1 MNEVN
6 VPVNKRCKKCHILLP
21 IKFFY
26 KSNKSSDGYQNWC
39 KTCQGEYNKMRLK
52 KKSKEVVK
60 KPIKVQPQLPLV
72 NTVKVKTPEQL
83 AKTERATKLKR
94 LSTYHIHYGLEYK
107 IVGKWKKHCNRNVI
121 KFKCLTC
128 GKWVT
133 QDMDTAWAYR
143 FNCKDCAQ
151 HIDGLPT
158 NELVKPDTFKPD
170 IITPFPTKKSTNSSV
185 VHEETFTATWEQ
197 PKPSCACQ
205 DCFDDCK
212 ECEEQQE
219 LLPQGSKDQ
228 ILEKIKEIREK
239 IAEHKEQASH
249 IHVFIVEVP
258 KYQKQEIKESFWAK
272 VKRFF
277 HCS

>member
-1 MNEVN
+1 MKEVN
-6 VPVNKRCKKCHILLP
+6 VPVNKRCKKCDILLP

-26 KSNKSSDGYQNWC
+26 KSNKNSDGYQNWC
-39 KTCQGEYNKMRLK
+39 KTCQSEYNKMRLK

-60 KPIKVQPQLPLV
+60 KPIKDQLQLPLV
-72 NTVKVKTPEQL
+72 KTVKVKTPEQL

-94 LSTYHIHYGLEYK
+94 LSTYHIHYGLEYE
-107 IVGKWKKHCNRNVI
+107 IVGKLKKHSNRDII

-128 GKWVT
+128 GKSVT
-133 QDMDTAWAYR
+133 QDMDMAWAYR

-170 IITPFPTKKSTNSSV
+170 IITPFSTKKSTNSSV
-185 VHEETFTATWEQ
+185 VHEETFTATCEPTHQ
-197 PKPSCACQ
+197 NCSYDNCQ
-205 DCFDDCK
+205 HDCI
-212 ECEEQQE
+212 ECEEQSE

-239 IAEHKEQASH
+239 IVEHKEQASH

-258 KYQKQEIKESFWAK
+258 EYQKEKKGFWNWIKSL
-272 VKRFF
+272 F
-277 HCS
+277 HK